1 MEELYPELGV
11 IANLSPFEVRAPAS
25 PKMAVKRIE
34 RVGIDVFRNTSFLVN
49 EAAKVG
55 GGSNVSNGAGWC
67 VSVAFEFVRERV
79 NVWSSDSAAQ
89 ARQCLGRGE
98 ELL

>member
-1 MEELYPELGV
+1 MEELHPELGV

-34 RVGIDVFRNTSFLVN
+34 RVGIDVFQNTSFLVN

-55 GGSNVSNGAGWC
+55 GGSNVSNSGSRR
-67 VSVAFEFVRERV
+67 VSVAFELVRERV
-79 NVWSSDSAAQ
+79 NVWSNDSAAQ
-89 ARQCLGRGE
+89 AQQCLGRGE
-98 ELL
+98 KLL